1 MAPNPK
7 RILIYDGRCRLC
19 VTAKTGIER
28 LGDPQDVRWVPYH
41 SEEAARYL
49 GSDYQPGRPDAA
61 FLVDTDGTITKGL
74 DAFVPL
80 LPGLRGGW
88 LLLAL
93 WRVPFLRPIAQLL
106 YRVIAR
112 YRYRLFGQTSARP

>member
-1 MAPNPK
+1 M
-7 RILIYDGRCRLC
+7 Y
-19 VTAKTGIER
+19 
-28 LGDPQDVRWVPYH
+28 
-41 SEEAARYL
+41 
-49 GSDYQPGRPDAA
+49 YQPGRPDAA
-61 FLVDTDGTITKGL
+61 FLVESDGTITKGL

-93 WRVPFLRPIAQLL
+93 WRMPILRPIAYML

-112 YRYRLFGQTSARP
+112 YRYRWFGKSDVCRVPTPELRARVLAPP